1 MERNSSF
8 GRVDGKVALIT
19 GAAQGMGAAHARALA
34 AEGAKVAVADIAAEP
49 GERLAAEL
57 REAGGESSYHN
68 HDVTDP
74 DAWRELVAAVE
85 RTHGPVDVLVNN
97 AGIQVRSVGIE
108 ADDDE
113 WAKVTAINQRG
124 VFLGMRAVI
133 PGMARRRTG
142 SVINVASVAA
152 LVGLPG
158 SIPYQ
163 ASKAAVLGL
172 TRGAAVTYGPDNVR
186 VNAICPGLV
195 VTGMTESASSAA
207 VEAMKAQIPL
217 RRDGR
222 PDEISGAVVFLAS
235 DDSSYITGVVLPIDG
250 GFVAI

>member
-1 MERNSSF
+1 MTGR
-8 GRVDGKVALIT
+8 GRVAGKVALIT

-34 AEGAKVAVADIAAEP
+34 REEAKVAVADISREA
-49 GERLAAEL
+49 GERLVAEL
-57 REAGGESSYHN
+57 RSAGAEGSYLD

-74 DAWRELVAAVE
+74 DAWLEVVAAVE
-85 RTHGPVDVLVNN
+85 RTHGPIDVLVNN

-113 WAKVTAINQRG
+113 WARVTAVNQRG

-133 PGMARRRTG
+133 PGMARNGGG
-142 SVINVASVAA
+142 SIINVASVAA
-152 LVGLPG
+152 LVGLRG

-172 TRGAAVTYGPDNVR
+172 TRGAAVTYGRDNIR

-207 VEAMKAQIPL
+207 VEAIKAQIPL
-217 RRDGR
+217 GRDGH
-222 PDEISGAVVFLAS
+222 PEEISAAVVFLAS
-235 DDSSYITGVVLPIDG
+235 EESSYITGVALPVDG
-250 GFVAI
+250 GFVAA